1 MRSPYRKAYNSN
13 IVEAVQLCGW
23 NVLFLSSIYDSPFNV
38 RIFND
43 DESHNLSIY
52 GWGLTHGGGNRSKE
66 EYRIQVHVEQFQLM
80 PNFKTLVLGWW
91 QDVEIFAGFDVRK
104 HLGQLGYSPSIQVRR
119 DALQKAALN
128 GVATHSKENQEIVVT
143 FRPDFF
149 VDYVRN
155 IEDLHNFGESTQD
168 LEELETVIQKTTEDE
183 DFQVNDK
190 DIEQVS
196 EKRKTVV
203 QTVTRKVRQAGFQRR
218 VLTAYNHQCAFCSIQ
233 LNLIDAAHIVPV
245 AEADSTDYT
254 SNGMALCALHHRAFD
269 NALITINDQYET
281 LVSQDKIKQLKV
293 IRRDSGLEN
302 FIKNL
307 RPMIALP
314 PAITDRTH
322 AVFIGKANELRG
334 WRESKIIKVN

>member
-1 MRSPYRKAYNSN
+1 MR
-13 IVEAVQLCGW
+13 
-23 NVLFLSSIYDSPFNV
+23 LFRLA
-38 RIFND
+38 
-43 DESHNLSIY
+43 LSIY

-168 LEELETVIQKTTEDE
+168 LEELETVIQKTIEDE
-183 DFQVNDK
+183 DFQVNDR

-293 IRRDSGLEN
+293 IGRDSGLEN

-314 PAITDRTH
+314 PAITDRPH